1 MSIVTI
7 IGAGM
12 MGSAM
17 SRPAV
22 DRGCEVRLVG
32 TPLDTEII
40 TSIQNTGRHPTL
52 RADMPAEVR
61 AYQFSAVDQALTGC
75 ELVICGVSSFGIDW
89 FTAEVLPRLRDG
101 LTVLSI
107 TKGMEL
113 GERGELVTFPEKWK
127 ALRPGLTFVAVGG
140 PCICFELMARRHT
153 LVHFVSADPGA
164 AERTAAMLETD
175 YYHLRPTN
183 DVIGVE
189 CAVAMKN
196 AYALGV
202 SLAVGL
208 AEREKGITG
217 ADDMRGAATTG
228 APDHNPVYN
237 PQAALFAQS
246 CLEMRRLIQLLGG
259 NGDFAG
265 AIPGAGDLYV
275 TVFGG
280 RTRRLGTLLGRG
292 LTFPE
297 VKKVMNGVTLEAVAI
312 ITRAA
317 EALRI
322 RAARGEVELKSFPL
336 LMHMDAILNQGA
348 PVNPPWSEFGRP

>member
-202 SLAVGL
+202 AMTIGL
-208 AEREKGITG
+208 VNRDLGKDAGL
-217 ADDMRGAATTG
+217 
-228 APDHNPVYN
+228 HYN
-237 PQAALFAQS
+237 SQ
-246 CLEMRRLIQLLGG
+246 
-259 NGDFAG
+259 AG
-265 AIPGAGDLYV
+265 AFYQATKEMLKLLDMFGASENCKVIGIGDLYV
-275 TVFGG
+275 TVYGG
-280 RTRRLGTLLGRG
+280 RTRKIGILLGEG
-292 LTFPE
+292 KTYEEAMEILA
-297 VKKVMNGVTLEAVAI
+297 GVTLESLVVARRVAKAI
-312 ITRAA
+312 YRRA
-317 EALRI
+317 
-322 RAARGEVELKSFPL
+322 ELGKVDMNEFPL
-336 LMHMDAILNQGA
+336 LTHANDVLDNGKDAHL
-348 PVNPPWSEFGRP
+348 PWEAFTFNDTKR